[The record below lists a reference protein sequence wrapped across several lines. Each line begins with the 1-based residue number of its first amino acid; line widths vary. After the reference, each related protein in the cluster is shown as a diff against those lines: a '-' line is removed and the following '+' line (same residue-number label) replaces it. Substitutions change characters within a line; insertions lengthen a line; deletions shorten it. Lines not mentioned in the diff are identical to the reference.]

1 MCWLS
6 TKIWGCNS
14 GTMLPKFLKPL
25 LELLFPSVCHLCKE
39 FIPDAGEVQL
49 CPECLANA
57 PPLRSPKCSCC
68 GQSFESP
75 VGADHLC
82 GACSTDPPPFSAARA
97 ALLFEG
103 STRELI
109 HQFKY
114 SKRVT
119 LRRPLGLLSAAYLD
133 DFAREFGAA
142 LIVPVPLHV
151 KRLRQRGFN
160 QAILLGEVFS
170 HRWGVTLSRSNLKRI
185 RWTEPQV
192 NLGARERAANVK
204 GAFAI
209 DNGHEISGKRI
220 LLIDDV
226 YTTGSTAK
234 ECCRVLLKAGAAEV
248 AVLTIAR
255 GAG

>member
-1 MCWLS
+1 M
-6 TKIWGCNS
+6 KIWGCNKS
-14 GTMLPKFLKPL
+14 AQATRHFLKPL
-25 LELLFPSVCHLCKE
+25 FELFFPSVCHLCKE
-39 FIPDAGEVQL
+39 FIPDAGEVLL
-49 CPECLANA
+49 CPECLAKA

-68 GQSFESP
+68 GQAFETP
-75 VGADHLC
+75 AGTDHLC
-82 GACSTDPPPFSAARA
+82 SACITDPPPFAAARA

-103 STRELI
+103 SSRELI

-114 SKRVT
+114 SKKAM
-119 LRRPLGLLSAAYLD
+119 LRKPLGLLSAGYLD
-133 DFAREFGAA
+133 GFAGEFGAA

-160 QAILLGEVFS
+160 QAILLGEIFS
-170 HRWGVTLSRSNLKRI
+170 QKWGVPLSRNNLQRI

-204 GAFAI
+204 GAFAVARP
-209 DNGHEISGKRI
+209 DEISGKKI
-220 LLIDDV
+220 FLLDDV

-234 ECCRVLLKAGAAEV
+234 ECCRVLLKAGAADL

-255 GAG
+255 GAA